1 MDLHVCLWMLKESN
15 KSRFDSFGVRG
26 SALIISHILPF
37 VIVRCNFLATT
48 FLEIVCINGIS
59 PALASS
65 LIQYPY
71 PVIQTAEFRVG
82 HMFLCHWSKFKTQ
95 VIYFIYIFIF
105 SFSNLT
111 SVG

>member
-26 SALIISHILPF
+26 SALIISHILPLG
-37 VIVRCNFLATT
+37 IVRCNVFATT
-48 FLEIVCINGIS
+48 FLKIVCINGIS

-71 PVIQTAEFRVG
+71 PVV
-82 HMFLCHWSKFKTQ
+82 
-95 VIYFIYIFIF
+95 
-105 SFSNLT
+105 
-111 SVG
+111 